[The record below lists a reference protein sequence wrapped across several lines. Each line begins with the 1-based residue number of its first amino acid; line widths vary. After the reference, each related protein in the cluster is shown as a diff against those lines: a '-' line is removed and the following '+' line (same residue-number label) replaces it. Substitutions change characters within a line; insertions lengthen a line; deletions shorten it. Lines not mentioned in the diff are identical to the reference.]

1 MAVKVV
7 GMDSDVAPDAR
18 SVFVNQVT
26 TQLVGENQ
34 VESIGK
40 QIGYKGE
47 IAILSATANATNQ
60 NAWIDVMK
68 ETLKQDK
75 YKDMKLVK
83 IAYGDDDDQK
93 SFQEM
98 QGLIQAYPGPQG
110 RHLPDDR
117 RRRRRRALPLEL
129 AAEGQGQAHRP
140 RLPEPDAQVRQGR
153 HGRRVPALG
162 PKDVGYLAG
171 QAAVALVSGRITG
184 KEGEKFEAGRLGE
197 YTIGANGEIV
207 LGPLTTFDKNNI
219 DDFDF

>member
-1 MAVKVV
+1 
-7 GMDSDVAPDAR
+7 MDSDVAPDAR

-60 NAWIDVMK
+60 NAWIDLMK

-83 IAYGDDDDQK
+83 TAYGDDDDQK

-98 QGLIQAYPGPQG
+98 QGLIQAYPDLKGVIS
-110 RHLPDDR
+110 PDDR
-117 RRRRRRALPLEL
+117 RRRGRRPLPVGL
-129 AAEGQGQAHRP
+129 AREGQGQAHRP

-153 HGRRVPALG
+153 HGRRVPA
-162 PKDVGYLAG
+162 VGA
-171 QAAVALVSGRITG
+171 QGRRLP
-184 KEGEKFEAGRLGE
+184 GRPGRG
-197 YTIGANGEIV
+197 GARLRPHHRQGGREV
-207 LGPLTTFDKNNI
+207 RAPASRRATRSAPTARSCSAR
-219 DDFDF
+219 